1 MVEALILRTWP
12 VHEADQ
18 IVSFFTRD
26 QGKLKGIAKSSAKSR
41 KRFGGALEPMT
52 YVLASYAE
60 KPRQELV
67 RLDACEILAS
77 PLSEPVDYG
86 RAAALAFVAEVLEQ
100 TLQDHDPQDAVFR
113 LTLAVLEQT
122 RAERIWLP
130 VTYFGLWVI
139 RLMGW
144 MPEIARCTMCGR
156 LFAGEPA
163 YFEAS
168 ATGWFARNIGIRRP
182 VRFRLNRWRWR
193 GACFASR
200 LLRWPRKS
208 GRGTGLPICGGLRL
222 QALERHLERRLRSVQ
237 ALSQLSRNRE
247 ERGIGPAKKYKFKA
261 KIEPAGMGGSFVFF
275 PYDTET
281 EFGDAR
287 EGSDKGDDGR
297 HTVYRLAYEVW
308 ISAASLHVPKAIR
321 EEAGKG
327 RERSSMLWSGRT
339 MGANP

>member
-100 TLQDHDPQDAVFR
+100 TLQDRDPQDAVFR
-113 LTLAVLEQT
+113 LTLAVLAQT

-130 VTYFGLWVI
+130 VTYFGLWMI

-144 MPEIARCTMCGR
+144 MPEIARCTMCGASLR
-156 LFAGEPA
+156 ANRRILRV
-163 YFEAS
+163 S
-168 ATGWFARNIGIRRP
+168 ATGWFARNTGIRRHA
-182 VRFRLNRWRWR
+182 RFRLSRWPWR
-193 GACFASR
+193 CASFASR

-208 GRGTGLPICGGLRL
+208 GPGTELPICDDLR
-222 QALERHLERRLRSVQ
+222 RRR
-237 ALSQLSRNRE
+237 
-247 ERGIGPAKKYKFKA
+247 
-261 KIEPAGMGGSFVFF
+261 
-275 PYDTET
+275 
-281 EFGDAR
+281 
-287 EGSDKGDDGR
+287 
-297 HTVYRLAYEVW
+297 
-308 ISAASLHVPKAIR
+308 
-321 EEAGKG
+321 
-327 RERSSMLWSGRT
+327 WSGTLSGGCVLCKR
-339 MGANP
+339 

>member
-86 RAAALAFVAEVLEQ
+86 RAAALAFIAEVLEE
-100 TLQDHDPQDAVFR
+100 TLQDRDPQDAVFR
-113 LTLAVLEQT
+113 LALAVLEQT

-130 VTYFGLWVI
+130 VTYFGLWMV

-144 MPEIARCTMCGR
+144 MPELVRCTACGR
-156 LFAGEPA
+156 PFAGEPA
-163 YFEAS
+163 YFESERDGLVCSEHRHPA
-168 ATGWFARNIGIRRP
+168 ARVLSVESLGLAARI
-182 VRFRLNRWRWR
+182 FREPIAALV
-193 GACFASR
+193 AEE
-200 LLRWPRKS
+200 WPRN
-208 GRGTGLPICGGLRL
+208 RAADLRLFAL

-237 ALSQLSRNRE
+237 ALHKL
-247 ERGIGPAKKYKFKA
+247 G
-261 KIEPAGMGGSFVFF
+261 
-275 PYDTET
+275 
-281 EFGDAR
+281 
-287 EGSDKGDDGR
+287 
-297 HTVYRLAYEVW
+297 
-308 ISAASLHVPKAIR
+308 
-321 EEAGKG
+321 
-327 RERSSMLWSGRT
+327 
-339 MGANP
+339 